1 MNTYLAYYNRK
12 TITIHAET
20 SYEAQKKAAFYFKAK
35 KAYKVAVMLVLDLH
49 GEPVV
54 HETASL

>member
-12 TITIHAET
+12 TVTIHAET

-35 KAYKVAVMLVLDLH
+35 KAYKIGVMLVMNVD
-49 GEPVV
+49 GEVT
-54 HETASL
+54 HDTASL

>member
-12 TITIHAET
+12 TVTIHAET

-35 KAYKVAVMLVLDLH
+35 KAYKIGVMLVMNAD
-49 GEPVV
+49 GEVT
-54 HETASL
+54 HDTASL